1 MRERS
6 TGWDVTRRSS
16 TLPRLGSTETGR
28 QPASLPLNSAGLV
41 QIGNAMREEM
51 PRAVTTICN
60 ALQEQI
66 EHGLLPPGSKL
77 PAERKLSEVFNTTR
91 ITLREALVQLEAQGL
106 IYREERRGWF
116 ISPPRLAYDLM
127 RRSHF
132 HAMVQAQGR
141 VPATQVISARLQPAP
156 AVICGLLQLPALSS
170 VIKICRTRR
179 IDERLVLYVEHYLNP
194 DYFPQ
199 ILELDLNQSLTELYA
214 SHYEIHYGQVR
225 FEMVP
230 TALPVEAAGA
240 LKVSI
245 GSPGL
250 RIARV
255 NHDQRGRLIDCD
267 LEYWRHDA
275 IHVSAVVGDT

>member
-1 MRERS
+1 
-6 TGWDVTRRSS
+6 
-16 TLPRLGSTETGR
+16 
-28 QPASLPLNSAGLV
+28 
-41 QIGNAMREEM
+41 MREEV

-66 EHGLLPPGSKL
+66 EHGLLPPGGKL
-77 PAERKLSEVFNTTR
+77 PAERKLSEVFATTR

-141 VPATQVISARLQPAP
+141 HAETQVISARLQPAS
-156 AVICGLLQLPALSS
+156 AKICEKLQLPALSS
-170 VIKICRTRR
+170 VIQVCRARR
-179 IDERLVLYVEHYLNP
+179 IDGRLVLYVEHYLNP
-194 DYFPQ
+194 AYFPG
-199 ILELDLNQSLTELYA
+199 ILEYDLNLSLTELYA
-214 SHYEIHYGQVR
+214 TRFGLRYGQVR

-230 TALPVEAAGA
+230 TALHADACAA
-240 LKVSI
+240 LKVSL

-250 RIARV
+250 CISRV
-255 NHDQRGRLIDCD
+255 NYDQQGRLIDCD

-275 IHVSAVVGDT
+275 IHVSAVADDLQSLVPGNNDPDNKKFVPL

>member
-1 MRERS
+1 MRE
-6 TGWDVTRRSS
+6 D
-16 TLPRLGSTETGR
+16 
-28 QPASLPLNSAGLV
+28 A
-41 QIGNAMREEM
+41 
-51 PRAVTTICN
+51 PRAVTVICN

-77 PAERKLSEVFNTTR
+77 PAERKLSEVFDTTR

-141 VPATQVISARLQPAP
+141 VPETTVISARLQPAS
-156 AVICGLLQLPALSS
+156 AQVCELLRLPALSS
-170 VIKICRTRR
+170 VIQICRARR
-179 IDERLVLYVEHYLNP
+179 IDQRLVLYVEHYLNP

-199 ILELDLNQSLTELYA
+199 ILEYDLNQSLTELYA
-214 SHYEIHYGQVR
+214 SQYGIRYGQVR
-225 FEMVP
+225 FEMLP
-230 TALPVEAAGA
+230 TALPMDAAAA

-245 GSPGL
+245 GSPAL

-255 NHDQRGRLIDCD
+255 NHDQHGRLIDCD

-275 IHVSAVVGDT
+275 IHVSAVVG

>member
-1 MRERS
+1 
-6 TGWDVTRRSS
+6 
-16 TLPRLGSTETGR
+16 
-28 QPASLPLNSAGLV
+28 
-41 QIGNAMREEM
+41 MREEV

-66 EHGLLPPGSKL
+66 EHGLLPPGGKL
-77 PAERKLSEVFNTTR
+77 PAERKLSEVFATTR

-141 VPATQVISARLQPAP
+141 QAETQVISARLQPAS
-156 AVICGLLQLPALSS
+156 AKICEKLQLPALSS
-170 VIKICRTRR
+170 VIQICRARR
-179 IDERLVLYVEHYLNP
+179 IDGRLVLYVEHYLNP
-194 DYFPQ
+194 MYFPG
-199 ILELDLNQSLTELYA
+199 ILECDLNLSLTELYA
-214 SHYEIHYGQVR
+214 ARFGLRYGQVR

-230 TALPVEAAGA
+230 TAMHADACAV
-240 LKVSI
+240 LKVSL

-250 RIARV
+250 CISRV
-255 NHDQRGRLIDCD
+255 NYDQQGRLIDCD

-275 IHVSAVVGDT
+275 IHVSAVADDLLPVASADKDAD

>member
-1 MRERS
+1 
-6 TGWDVTRRSS
+6 
-16 TLPRLGSTETGR
+16 
-28 QPASLPLNSAGLV
+28 
-41 QIGNAMREEM
+41 MREEV
-51 PRAVTTICN
+51 PRAVTVICT

-77 PAERKLSEVFNTTR
+77 PAERKLSEVFATTR

-141 VPATQVISARLQPAP
+141 VAETLMISARLQPAS
-156 AVICGLLQLPALSS
+156 AKICERLQLPALSS
-170 VIKICRTRR
+170 VIQICRARR
-179 IDERLVLYVEHYLNP
+179 IDGRLVLYVEHYLNP
-194 DYFPQ
+194 TFFPA
-199 ILELDLNQSLTELYA
+199 ILDFDLNQSLTELYA
-214 SHYEIHYGQVR
+214 SHYGLRYGQVH
-225 FEMVP
+225 FEMLP
-230 TALPVEAAGA
+230 TALHVEACAA
-240 LKVSI
+240 LKVSV

-250 RIARV
+250 CISRV
-255 NHDQRGRLIDCD
+255 NYDQQGRLIDCD

-275 IHVSAVVGDT
+275 IRVSATAGI